1 MIATL
6 WTHVRQLFDEIK
18 GVVLACGL
26 VLVAQTAIG
35 QPFMVPS
42 GSMEP
47 TLLIGDE
54 IAAAKYAYGYGR
66 YSAPIGT
73 LPMNGRVF
81 DRAPERGDIAVF
93 ALPHDPKTTFVKRV
107 IGLPGDR
114 IQMRRGS
121 LFISGVE
128 VPRRRVG
135 RVTTSDGERAIKY
148 VETLPNG
155 RSHDI
160 IVTPGGG
167 PRDDTPEYT
176 VPPGSY
182 FMMGDNRDNSL
193 DSRFAPEDG
202 GVGLLRAEYLIGRV
216 DRVLLSISPNPSWLD
231 VLAAPTTARLSR
243 LWHPVR

>member
-1 MIATL
+1 MIAAV
-6 WTHVRQLFDEIK
+6 WTHARRLFDETK

-35 QPFMVPS
+35 QPFMIPS

-66 YSAPIGT
+66 YSAPVGT

-81 DRAPERGDIAVF
+81 DRAPDRGDRAGF
-93 ALPHDPKTTFVKRV
+93 
-107 IGLPGDR
+107 GPG
-114 IQMRRGS
+114 
-121 LFISGVE
+121 E
-128 VPRRRVG
+128 
-135 RVTTSDGERAIKY
+135 
-148 VETLPNG
+148 
-155 RSHDI
+155 
-160 IVTPGGG
+160 
-167 PRDDTPEYT
+167 
-176 VPPGSY
+176 
-182 FMMGDNRDNSL
+182 
-193 DSRFAPEDG
+193 G
-202 GVGLLRAEYLIGRV
+202 GVGSLRAEYLIGRV